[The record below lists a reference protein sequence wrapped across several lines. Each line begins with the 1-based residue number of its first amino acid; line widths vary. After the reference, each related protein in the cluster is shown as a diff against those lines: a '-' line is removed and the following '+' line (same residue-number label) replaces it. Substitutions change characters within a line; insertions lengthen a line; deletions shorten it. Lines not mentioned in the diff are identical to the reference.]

1 MKRYYLSPIVGT
13 GTEED
18 PYRPKIADYGV
29 SWSCVIS
36 SDELTGQ
43 PKRPWCVAVVEAA
56 DHATLLADTTLDAIP
71 NISLDT
77 LVSSLS
83 KTIRD
88 KLKTRLDALGVD
100 TRGLSID
107 DPIRLWVRAI
117 GRHIEPAFHESR
129 FGVL

>member
-1 MKRYYLSPIVGT
+1 MRRYYLSPIIGT
-13 GTEED
+13 GTEAD

-43 PKRPWCVAVVEAA
+43 PKHPWCVAVVDAA
-56 DHATLLADTTLDAIP
+56 DHATLLADTTLVAIP
-71 NISLDT
+71 NISLDAR
-77 LVSSLS
+77 VSSLS

-88 KLKTRLDALGVD
+88 KLKTKLDVLGVD
-100 TRGLSID
+100 TRGLSIN

-117 GRHIEPAFHESR
+117 GRHIEPDFHEIR
-129 FGVL
+129 FGIR